1 LHILAL
7 GIPDAMVS
15 PAPQS
20 KAEGDDDKTSCD
32 LPALS
37 FPPLYIDSGRVADL
51 MKALRNRGLN
61 VFLSGNSNLARC
73 LSQAR

>member
-1 LHILAL
+1 MHILAL

-32 LPALS
+32 LHALS

-51 MKALRNRGLN
+51 MKALRN
-61 VFLSGNSNLARC
+61 
-73 LSQAR
+73 